1 LCDNNLQFVLLN
13 RRQFVRITASGSLLA
28 ILPACRQ
35 TGQLLPWLALA
46 VAVSKLPDAVLAQA
60 GQRALEQQDAARW
73 RASLPT
79 LPDIAWRATGAR
91 SELDMAMVVNRLNR
105 QVQEDFGQARV
116 RQIAGWILSDT
127 EAALCALAA
136 GPAG

>member
-1 LCDNNLQFVLLN
+1 M
-13 RRQFVRITASGSLLA
+13 
-28 ILPACRQ
+28 
-35 TGQLLPWLALA
+35 
-46 VAVSKLPDAVLAQA
+46 AVSKLPDAVLAQA

>member
-1 LCDNNLQFVLLN
+1 MN
-13 RRQFVRITASGSLLA
+13 RRQFVRITATGSLLA
-28 ILPACRQ
+28 ILPACRE

-46 VAVSKLPDAVLAQA
+46 LAVSKLPDPALAQA

-73 RASLPT
+73 QASLPT

-91 SELDMAMVVNRLNR
+91 SQLDTAMVVNRLDR

-116 RQIAGWILSDT
+116 RQIDGWILSNT

-136 GPAG
+136 GQAE